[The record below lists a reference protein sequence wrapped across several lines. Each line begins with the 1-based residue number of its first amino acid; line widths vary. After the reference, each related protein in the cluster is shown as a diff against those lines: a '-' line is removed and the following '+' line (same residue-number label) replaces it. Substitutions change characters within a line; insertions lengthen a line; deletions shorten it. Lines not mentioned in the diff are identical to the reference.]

1 MLPEKKIREPR
12 VGAYLRADGG
22 VYIHAVSYFK
32 GMISMP
38 TEPYLA
44 NKIEDNPESLGQSI
58 LLAKEGC
65 LSYFLRE
72 DYRDYKPPYLAMAGV
87 KSHRAFGIKTKFVII
102 YFFSDQI
109 KFGPNRNE
117 KAIWYGIP
125 DKKKSIPLDSSP
137 EALGTQLLESFE
149 DSII

>member
-1 MLPEKKIREPR
+1 
-12 VGAYLRADGG
+12 
-22 VYIHAVSYFK
+22 
-32 GMISMP
+32 
-38 TEPYLA
+38 
-44 NKIEDNPESLGQSI
+44 
-58 LLAKEGC
+58 
-65 LSYFLRE
+65 
-72 DYRDYKPPYLAMAGV
+72 MAGV